1 MNNCKDEEVSKEKCK
16 PYINNIMNK
25 TFTDVDRT
33 MCTPCPAN
41 EQSMWSEWGEWSL
54 VQGEKCGSGVRK
66 EERRR
71 ACAAG
76 KDGTKNCEGK
86 DTETKEYKLNPCPD
100 NNGGGNSE
108 YNYGAES
115 ESGMED
121 GQNPGTDEGA
131 NDDGGMVVND
141 NDGAEGEYPGAADDR
156 NGEGGADAD
165 NGMDPGG
172 EGEEDT
178 YPGADGEGV
187 GEGDAGGDGGDATY
201 PGGGQE
207 VVGGDGAAGE
217 DGEDGTYPGT
227 GEPEDSNMGEYT
239 PEVGTDYADEYD
251 TTESEDYN

>member
-100 NNGGGNSE
+100 NSGGGNSE

-141 NDGAEGEYPGAADDR
+141 NDGAEGEYP
-156 NGEGGADAD
+156 GEGGADAD

-207 VVGGDGAAGE
+207 VVGGDGTAGE

-239 PEVGTDYADEYD
+239 PEGGQDYADEYD